1 MTSLAYA
8 ALWLFVFS
16 VPWERVIVITNVA
29 IVTRVTG
36 ALALGLALLA
46 VVISARFRRWHPFH
60 LLALLFVTCAGIGIM
75 SLGVPN
81 VPKKFW
87 TYTQLFLVLWM
98 IWELAVSRRRV
109 TGLLVAYVFGA
120 YVAALATISVYVNSG
135 GSLRRFS
142 AAGGD
147 PNDLAMTVALAL
159 PMAWY
164 LGMTVRQPLV
174 RWTCRGFLPVGLL
187 VLGLTGSR
195 GGMLA
200 GLVGLLIIPLSIT
213 KLSPGRLATAIV
225 VLAVSGALAVSFVP
239 EQTVERLATTGQE
252 VEDLSLGGRFKLW
265 RAGILAFVEKPV
277 MGYGTSGFKTAI
289 TPQLGIR
296 AQVAHNSFLSVL
308 VEQGLVGF
316 VLYVAMFA
324 SVFWTILRLPRLE
337 RRFALV
343 LLGTVCFAML
353 PLTWEDQKQ
362 VWFVLAALVGLAA
375 APDWAFAGAMAHPSV
390 PYQPY
395 RVGTP
400 ALAAQPREAWTG
412 GRPPGPRRRP

>member
-1 MTSLAYA
+1 MTAVAYA

-16 VPWERVIVITNVA
+16 VPWERVIVITDVA
-29 IVTRVTG
+29 IVTRATG

-46 VVISARFRRWHPFH
+46 VIISGRFRRWRPFH
-60 LLALLFVTCAGIGIM
+60 LLALMFVLCAGVGVM
-75 SLGVPN
+75 TLGLPVI
-81 VPKKFW
+81 PKKFW
-87 TYTQLFLVLWM
+87 TYTQLLLVLWM
-98 IWELAVSRRRV
+98 IWELAVSRKRV
-109 TGLLVAYVFGA
+109 TGLFVAYVLGA
-120 YVAALATISVYVNSG
+120 YVAAIATIMVYVTQG
-135 GSLRRFS
+135 GSLRRFA

-147 PNDLAMTVALAL
+147 PNDLAMTIALAL

-164 LGMTVRQPLV
+164 LGMTLRQPLV
-174 RWTCRGFLPVGLL
+174 RWICRGFLPIGLL

-200 GLVGLLIIPLSIT
+200 GLVGMLIVPLSMT
-213 KLSPGRLATAIV
+213 RLSPGRLATGIV
-225 VLAVSGALAVSFVP
+225 MLVLSGTLAVYLVP

-265 RAGILAFVEKPV
+265 RAGLIAFVEKPIL
-277 MGYGTSGFKTAI
+277 GYGTSGFKTAV

-308 VEQGLVGF
+308 VEQGLLGF
-316 VLYVAMFA
+316 VLYTAMFL
-324 SVFWTILRLPRLE
+324 SVFWAVLRLPRPE

-343 LLGTVCFAML
+343 LLGTLTVTML

-362 VWFVLAALVGLAA
+362 VWFVMAALVGLAA
-375 APDWAFAGAMAHPSV
+375 APDLMFAAAPAQTSR

-395 RVGTP
+395 RAGSP
-400 ALAAQPREAWTG
+400 AMASRPREPWTG
-412 GRPPGPRRRP
+412 RPVGRYRP